1 MTTLQEYLKNSGVY
15 EDLSKII
22 ALIADQATPIRAAF
36 ISNQSY
42 ADSTNA
48 SGEQQAAMDTW
59 ADTHITRVLAKSGL
73 VRAVASEEQNDITTF
88 SASAKYSVVMDPL
101 DGSSL
106 ISVNLCVGTIVGIYD
121 GDILQPGKNLKAA
134 FYLLYGPM
142 TTLTLSVGRGVAIFA
157 QDANGVYQML
167 QNNVQIPEGT
177 LYGSGGL
184 RTEWLPEHTRFITDI
199 EAAGGKNR
207 YSGSFVADFHQ
218 ILKYGGVYAYPPT
231 TQSPDGK
238 LRLVFEVNPIGFLAA
253 QAGGAG
259 SNGSSSTLAITP
271 SRVHQRTPI
280 YVGSRSMIE
289 AIETIHRA

>member
-22 ALIADQATPIRAAF
+22 ALIAEQAAPVRAAF

-73 VRAVASEEQNDITTF
+73 VRAVASEEQDDITTF
-88 SASAKYSVVMDPL
+88 SSSSKYSVVMDPL

-121 GDILQPGKNLKAA
+121 GDVLQPGKNLKAA

-157 QDANGVYQML
+157 LDGNGVYQMM
-167 QNNVQIPEGT
+167 QDKVQIPEGN

-184 RTEWLPEHTRFITDI
+184 RTEWLPEHTKFIADI

-231 TQSPDGK
+231 TASPDGK

-253 QAGGAG
+253 QAGGAV
-259 SNGSSSTLAITP
+259 SNGVSSTLAVTP
-271 SRVHQRTPI
+271 SKVHQRTPI
-280 YVGSRSMIE
+280 YVGSRGMIE
-289 AIETIHRA
+289 AIEKIHNV

>member
-22 ALIADQATPIRAAF
+22 LLISEQANAIRSAF

-42 ADSTNA
+42 AGSVNA

-59 ADTHITRVLAKSGL
+59 SDTHITRVLARSGL
-73 VRAVASEEQNDITTF
+73 VRAVASEEQDDITTF
-88 SASAKYSVVMDPL
+88 SSSARYSVVMDPL

-106 ISVNLCVGTIVGIYD
+106 IKVNLCVGTIVGIYD
-121 GDILQPGKNLKAA
+121 GDLMQPGKNLKAA
-134 FYLLYGPM
+134 FYILYGPM

-157 QDANGVYQML
+157 LNTDGVYQL
-167 QNNVQIPEGT
+167 LEDKVQMPEGN

-184 RTEWLPEHTRFITDI
+184 RTEWLPEHAKFIAEI

-231 TQSPDGK
+231 TSSGNGK
-238 LRLVFEVNPIGFLAA
+238 LRLLFEANPIGFLAV
-253 QAGGAG
+253 QAGGAV
-259 SNGSSSTLAITP
+259 SNGVSSTLALVP
-271 SRVHQRTPI
+271 EKVHQRTPI
-280 YVGSRSMIE
+280 YVGSRGMIA
-289 AIETIHRA
+289 AIEKIHAA

>member
-22 ALIADQATPIRAAF
+22 ALIADQAEPIRAAF

-73 VRAVASEEQNDITTF
+73 VRAVASEEQDDITTF
-88 SASAKYSVVMDPL
+88 SSSSKYSVVMDPL

-121 GDILQPGKNLKAA
+121 GDVLQPGKNLKAA
-134 FYLLYGPM
+134 FYMLYGPM

-157 QDANGVYQML
+157 LNSEGVYQML
-167 QNNVQIPEGT
+167 ADKVMIPEGN

-184 RTEWLPEHTRFITDI
+184 RTEWLPEHAKFIADI

-218 ILKYGGVYAYPPT
+218 VLKYGGVYAYPPT
-231 TQSPDGK
+231 MKSPDGK

-253 QAGGAG
+253 QAGGAV
-259 SNGSSSTLAITP
+259 SNGVSSTLTVVPAK
-271 SRVHQRTPI
+271 VHQRTPI
-280 YVGSRSMIE
+280 YVGSRGMIE
-289 AIETIHRA
+289 AIEKIHNA

>member
-253 QAGGAG
+253 QAGGAV

>member
-22 ALIADQATPIRAAF
+22 ALIAKQAAHIRAAF

-73 VRAVASEEQNDITTF
+73 VRAVASEEQDDITTF
-88 SASAKYSVVMDPL
+88 SSSSKYSVVMDPV

-121 GDILQPGKNLKAA
+121 GDVLQPGKNLKAA

-142 TTLTLSVGRGVAIFA
+142 TTLTLSVGRGVAVFA
-157 QDANGVYQML
+157 LDENGVYQMM
-167 QNNVQIPEGT
+167 QDKVQIPEGN
-177 LYGSGGL
+177 LYGSGGI
-184 RTEWLPEHTRFITDI
+184 RTEWLPEHTKFISDI
-199 EAAGGKNR
+199 EAAGGKSR

-231 TQSPDGK
+231 TKSPDGK

-253 QAGGAG
+253 QAGGSV
-259 SNGSSSTLAITP
+259 SNGVSNTLAVTP
-271 SRVHQRTPI
+271 PKVHQRTPI
-280 YVGSRSMIE
+280 YVGSRGMIE
-289 AIETIHRA
+289 AIEKIHNV

>member
-22 ALIADQATPIRAAF
+22 TLIAEQAAPIRAAF
-36 ISNQSY
+36 ISNQNY

-73 VRAVASEEQNDITTF
+73 VRAVASEEQDDITTF
-88 SASAKYSVVMDPL
+88 SSSARYSVVMDPL

-157 QDANGVYQML
+157 LNTDDAYQML
-167 QNNVQIPEGT
+167 ADNVQIPEGN

-184 RTEWLPEHTRFITDI
+184 RTEWLPEHAEFIAGI
-199 EAAGGKNR
+199 ENAGGKNR

-218 ILKYGGVYAYPPT
+218 VLKYGGVYAYPPT
-231 TQSPDGK
+231 RMSADGK
-238 LRLVFEVNPIGFLAA
+238 LRLVFEANPIGFLAS
-253 QAGGAG
+253 QAGGAI
-259 SNGSSSTLAITP
+259 SNGTGSTLTIVP
-271 SRVHQRTPI
+271 SKIHQRTPI
-280 YVGSRSMIE
+280 YVGSRGMIE
-289 AIETIHRA
+289 AIEKIHNA

>member
-22 ALIADQATPIRAAF
+22 LLIADQAAPIRAAF

-73 VRAVASEEQNDITTF
+73 VRAVASEEQDDITTF
-88 SASAKYSVVMDPL
+88 SSSAKYSVVMDPL

-121 GDILQPGKNLKAA
+121 GDVLQPGKNLKAA
-134 FYLLYGPM
+134 FYMLYGPM

-157 QDANGVYQML
+157 LNSDGVYQLM
-167 QNNVQIPEGT
+167 QDNVQIPEGN

-184 RTEWLPEHTRFITDI
+184 RTEWLPEHAKFIADI

-218 ILKYGGVYAYPPT
+218 VLKYGGVYAYPPT
-231 TQSPDGK
+231 TKSPDGK
-238 LRLVFEVNPIGFLAA
+238 LRLVFEVNPIGFLAS
-253 QAGGAG
+253 QAGGAV
-259 SNGSSSTLAITP
+259 SNGVSSTLVVVPA
-271 SRVHQRTPI
+271 RVHQRTPI
-280 YVGSRSMIE
+280 YVGSRGMIA
-289 AIETIHRA
+289 AIEKIHNA

>member
-22 ALIADQATPIRAAF
+22 LLISEQANAIRSAF

-42 ADSTNA
+42 AGSVNA

-59 ADTHITRVLAKSGL
+59 SDTHITRVLARSGL
-73 VRAVASEEQNDITTF
+73 VRAVASEEQDDITTF
-88 SASAKYSVVMDPL
+88 SSSARYSVVMDPL

-106 ISVNLCVGTIVGIYD
+106 IKVNLCVGTIVGIYD
-121 GDILQPGKNLKAA
+121 GDLMQPGKNLKAA
-134 FYLLYGPM
+134 FYVLYGPM

-157 QDANGVYQML
+157 LNTDGVYQL
-167 QNNVQIPEGT
+167 LEDKVQMPEGN

-184 RTEWLPEHTRFITDI
+184 RTEWLPEHAKYIADI

-231 TQSPDGK
+231 TSSENGK
-238 LRLVFEVNPIGFLAA
+238 LRLLFEANPIGFLAV
-253 QAGGAG
+253 QAGGAV
-259 SNGSSSTLAITP
+259 SNGVSSTLAVVP
-271 SRVHQRTPI
+271 QKVHQRTPI
-280 YVGSRSMIE
+280 YVGSRGMIA
-289 AIETIHRA
+289 AIEKIHAA

>member
-22 ALIADQATPIRAAF
+22 ALIAAQATPIRHAF
-36 ISNQSY
+36 ISNRSY

-48 SGEQQAAMDTW
+48 SGERQTLTDIWVDA
-59 ADTHITRVLAKSGL
+59 HITRVLAKSGL
-73 VRAVASEEQNDITTF
+73 VRALASEEQDDIITF
-88 SASAKYSVVMDPL
+88 TSSSKYSVVMDPL

-134 FYLLYGPM
+134 FYMLYGPT

-157 QDANGVYQML
+157 LDSDNVYQML
-167 QNNVQIPEGT
+167 ADNVSIPEGN

-184 RTEWLPEHTRFITDI
+184 RMEWLPEHAKFIADI
-199 EAAGGKNR
+199 EVAGGKNR

-218 ILKYGGVYAYPPT
+218 ILKYGGVYAYPST
-231 TQSPDGK
+231 TKSPNGK
-238 LRLVFEVNPIGFLAA
+238 LRLMFEVNPIGFLAI
-253 QAGGAG
+253 QAGGAV
-259 SNGSSSTLAITP
+259 SNGVSSTLSIVP
-271 SRVHQRTPI
+271 VNVHQKTPV

-289 AIETIHRA
+289 AIKKIHNV